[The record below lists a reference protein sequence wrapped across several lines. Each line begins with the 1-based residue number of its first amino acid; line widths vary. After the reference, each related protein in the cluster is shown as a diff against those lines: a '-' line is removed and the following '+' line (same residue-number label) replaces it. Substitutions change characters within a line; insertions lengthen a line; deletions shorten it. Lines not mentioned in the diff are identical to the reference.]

1 MDTRQTVVLVGE
13 TLVIDVIDACLQ
25 NMSSIATARLSST
38 NPDFRQ
44 QLNALSCGLII
55 IDLDGPELP
64 ALTTHLKN
72 QHQAPIMLLN
82 ADTNDAVLMCS
93 QTFKLRCVDELVDV
107 VKAITG
113 GQKTVI

>member
-25 NMSSIATARLSST
+25 NTSSITAARLSSAS
-38 NPDFRQ
+38 PDFHQ
-44 QLNALSCGLII
+44 QLNTLPCGLII
-55 IDLDGPELP
+55 LDLNGPELP

-72 QHQAPIMLLN
+72 QRQASIMLLN

-107 VKAITG
+107 IKAIIG
-113 GQKTVI
+113 GQKTII